1 MAHFAFCIQNYIYNF
16 RWTAVLIAVTKS
28 FLEETIN
35 VKYGIW
41 IAFLA
46 GDFANDRTGLS

>member
-1 MAHFAFCIQNYIYNF
+1 MAHFAFSMQNCIYYF
-16 RWTAVLIAVTKS
+16 RWTAVLITVTKS

-41 IAFLA
+41 IAFLSN
-46 GDFANDRTGLS
+46 GFANDRTGLS